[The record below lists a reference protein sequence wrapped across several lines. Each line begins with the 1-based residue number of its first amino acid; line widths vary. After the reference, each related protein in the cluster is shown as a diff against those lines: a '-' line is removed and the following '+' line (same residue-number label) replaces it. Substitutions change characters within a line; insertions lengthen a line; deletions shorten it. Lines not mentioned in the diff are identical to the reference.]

1 MKDSRSVWLVLLSF
15 SVVLVLAT
23 ACYRPAAPDVTP
35 TPVEGEEAAAPGE
48 TDLEGTAIANSTRAA
63 ETVAAQTAE
72 AEGPGNG
79 EEEGEEEEETTE
91 LPTSTPAAPVETE
104 TPTSEVATPTPA
116 VSPTEP
122 APTAVPEAPA
132 EGSTTYT
139 VQPGDT
145 LFSLA
150 VRYGTTV
157 DAIVQANGLTSAS
170 QIYAGQQL
178 TIPLGEQPAEQP
190 SPPSTG
196 GTEYVVQPGDRLFRI
211 ALRYDMGWTRLAEY
225 NGITDP
231 NSIYPGQVL
240 QIPPQ

>member
-1 MKDSRSVWLVLLSF
+1 MKNSRSVCLALLSL

-48 TDLEGTAIANSTRAA
+48 IDLEGTAIANSTRAA

-72 AEGPGNG
+72 AEDPG
-79 EEEGEEEEETTE
+79 EGEEDEEVTE
-91 LPTSTPAAPVETE
+91 PPTSTPASPVETE

-122 APTAVPEAPA
+122 APTAVPETPA

-157 DAIVQANGLTSAS
+157 DAIVQANGLASAS

-196 GTEYVVQPGDRLFRI
+196 GTTHVVQPGDRLFRI
-211 ALRYDMGWTRLAEY
+211 ALRYDMSWTRLAEY